1 MEHEG
6 LPPFSVNPPDTASN
20 RWEKWIRHLEN
31 FLIAKDINKDDQQ
44 RVMLLHYASE
54 VFDLADS
61 VGVLDGDRFA
71 VVKKKLTDY
80 FPPKRNVEF
89 EVFTFR

>member
-6 LPPFSVNPPDTASN
+6 LPPFSVNPADTASN
-20 RWEKWIRHLEN
+20 RWEKWIRRLEN
-31 FLIAKDINKDDQQ
+31 FLIAKDINEDD
-44 RVMLLHYASE
+44 RKRAMLLHYAGEE

-71 VVKKKLTDY
+71 VVKKETNGLFCTEK
-80 FPPKRNVEF
+80 KR
-89 EVFTFR
+89 